1 MATKSGNPLRSDSDY
16 RLALAEIK
24 RCFERE
30 PGPSPAAPE
39 LFETLSGIIEDYER
53 MRWPEAARAIQPRR
67 RNRYSSFSVVK

>member
-1 MATKSGNPLRSDSDY
+1 MATKSSNPLRSDSDY

-39 LFETLSGIIEDYER
+39 LFETLAGIIEDYER
-53 MRWPEAARAIQPRR
+53 MRWPEAVRAIQPRR
-67 RNRYSSFSVVK
+67 RDRYSSFSVVK